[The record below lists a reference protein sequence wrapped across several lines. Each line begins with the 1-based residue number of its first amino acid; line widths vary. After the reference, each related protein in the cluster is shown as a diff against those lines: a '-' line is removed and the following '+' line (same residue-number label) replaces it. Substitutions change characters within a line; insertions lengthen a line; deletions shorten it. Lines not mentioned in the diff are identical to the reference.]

1 MSETNND
8 IELKLVKRGSELH
21 TGELD
26 IRYRL
31 LRKPLGM
38 KLGSEVFQYED
49 ECLHVVAIES
59 DRVVGCVVFHPHDET
74 SGRLLQM
81 AVVEKHQKGGIGRQL
96 VRFLEKN
103 LLEKG
108 YQFVHLHARDLA
120 IEFYQKLGY
129 ECYGEPYFEVGIPH
143 QSMRRQLQ
151 PKGQDCD

>member
-1 MSETNND
+1 MEPNPD
-8 IELKLVKRGSELH
+8 LELRLVEPGSELH
-21 TGELD
+21 AAELRV
-26 IRYRL
+26 RYRL
-31 LRKPLGM
+31 LREPLGM
-38 KLGSEVFQYED
+38 KHGTEVFQYED
-49 ECLHVVAIES
+49 ECLHVVAVES
-59 DRVVGCVVFHPHDET
+59 GRVVGCVVFHPHDKT
-74 SGRLLQM
+74 SGRLRQM

-120 IEFYQKLGY
+120 IGFYQRLGY